1 MTFPQCNLSQLKTH
15 FKILLQIHWLFFVP
29 FFVTPHDLHNLYII
43 FLGFMRLGTK
53 ETNQLIQLFFFF
65 SFPSARVGTEEGL
78 AAVRLSERRLVLKS
92 SDSF

>member
-1 MTFPQCNLSQLKTH
+1 MGLRPLNPLFFFKMTFPQCNLSQLKTH

-65 SFPSARVGTEEGL
+65 FRSLPH
-78 AAVRLSERRLVLKS
+78 VLGQRKG
-92 SDSF
+92 